1 MCAGGE
7 CRGLRLDGGARR
19 RGLTGNAYETAI
31 GVGNVADVTAAWT
44 AEVGAGLA
52 DGPVTAAGAVVV
64 LSGDHFPADELD
76 TGDQRFDLTLPGFP
90 PPRAGHRQFTGLSVK
105 GATAYVGFGDPLTS
119 VAPTAA
125 S

>member
-90 PPRAGHRQFTGLSVK
+90 PPELGIASSRGSRSRAPRRTSAS
-105 GATAYVGFGDPLTS
+105 ATPS
-119 VAPTAA
+119 PPVAPTAA